1 MREFGKNGVNNE
13 KDRNNVIV
21 KVFKYLKDR
30 IGEEYKNNLEEKN
43 SRLEELSSVIGEI
56 YNLSLKDLDL

>member
-13 KDRNNVIV
+13 KYRNNVIV